1 MSPRCLIVLA
11 VFTLVTSLIA
21 RTVQADEGM
30 WLFSRPPTKILKEK
44 YQFEPDAQWLER
56 VQKSCVR
63 FSSGGSGSLI
73 SANGLVMTN
82 HHVGSDQVG
91 ELSTPERDLLK
102 DGYFARTQ
110 ADELKCHNLEL
121 DILWTIRDVT
131 RDVQGVVTANMSAAD
146 AGAARR
152 KKIAAIEKD
161 AKESA
166 GLQAEVVTLYHGAR
180 YHLYLY
186 KRYTDIR
193 LVFVP
198 ESQIAFFGGDND
210 NFEYPRFNLDVCFFR
225 IYENGKPL
233 KPEHYLRWSEV
244 GANEGDL
251 TFICGHPGKTQRL
264 FTMDHLRVI
273 RDLIYPL
280 RLQHLWRREVQ
291 LLGFSARGEENER
304 IAQNDLQGVQNSRK
318 AITGVLAGLHDPTVM
333 KTKEAAEREIRAAVD
348 ANPEFKKKWGDAW
361 QKVGD
366 AEKKY
371 ATFALRHMVLESRPA
386 FGSDLYTFARMIV
399 RLAAELPKPDGDR
412 LTGYHD
418 ADLDSLYLRLYSGA
432 PVYESLEVDRL
443 AGGLSLLAERFGCDD
458 PLVVKLLDGLS
469 PRARAEALVKG
480 TKLTDVDARKKLA
493 EGGAKALADST
504 DPMIKFAAAIDPEAR
519 VLRKRFEDEVESVE
533 RDNYA
538 KIAAAK
544 FEIHGEDAYPDATF
558 TLRFAFGPIKGF
570 KTGSGEVP
578 AFTDFAGLYQRH
590 AERKGLFPFN
600 LPPRWEAEKSRL
612 NLKTPYNFICTAD
625 IIGGNSG
632 SPVINKAGELIGIV
646 FDGNID
652 GLVWD
657 IAYTDATARAVC
669 VDARAIIHAMRELY
683 GAGALAEE
691 ILGAARAK
699 KATSM

>member
-1 MSPRCLIVLA
+1 MSPRCQLVLVAVLLITA
-11 VFTLVTSLIA
+11 MISH
-21 RTVQADEGM
+21 TVQADEGM

-44 YQFEPDAQWLER
+44 YQFEPDAQWLEH

-73 SANGLVMTN
+73 SPDGLVMTN

-91 ELSTPERDLLK
+91 ELSTPQRDLLK
-102 DGYFARTQ
+102 DGYYAKTQ
-110 ADELKCHNLEL
+110 AEELKCHNLEL

-131 RDVQGVVTANMSAAD
+131 KDVQGAVTPSMSSAN

-152 KKIAAIEKD
+152 KKIAAIEKE

-225 IYENGKPL
+225 IYENDKPL
-233 KPEHYLRWSEV
+233 KPEHYLRWSEI
-244 GANEGDL
+244 GASEGDL

-264 FTMDHLRVI
+264 FTMDHLRVL
-273 RDLIYPL
+273 RDVMYPM
-280 RLQHLWRREVQ
+280 RLQSLWRREVQ
-291 LLGFSARGEENER
+291 LLGFAARSDENER
-304 IAQNDLQGVQNSRK
+304 IAQNDVHGVQNSRK
-318 AITGVLAGLHDPTVM
+318 AITGVLAGLQDPAVM
-333 KTKEAAEREIRAAVD
+333 ATKDSAERELRAAVD
-348 ANPEFKKKWGDAW
+348 ANAEYKKKWGDAW
-361 QKVGD
+361 KNISD

-371 ATFALRHMVLESRPA
+371 ATFAQRHVALESRPA
-386 FGSDLYTFARMIV
+386 VGSDLYSFARTIV

-418 ADLDSLYLRLYSGA
+418 ADLDSLYLRLYSEA
-432 PVYESLEVDRL
+432 PIYESLEIDRV
-443 AGGLSLLAERFGCDD
+443 AGGLSFLAERFGAED
-458 PLVVKLLDGLS
+458 PLVVELLNGMS
-469 PRARAEALVKG
+469 PRARAEALIKG
-480 TKLTDVDARKKLA
+480 TKLKDVAERRKLA
-493 EGGAKALADST
+493 EGGAKALAESN
-504 DPMIKFAAAIDPEAR
+504 DPLIDFAAAIDPEAR
-519 VLRKRFEDEVESVE
+519 ALRKRFEDEIESVE
-533 RDNYA
+533 RENYA

-570 KTGSGEVP
+570 KTATGEVP

-590 AERKGLFPFN
+590 AERKGVFPFN
-600 LPPRWEAEKSRL
+600 LPPRWEAEKSRV
-612 NLKTPYNFICTAD
+612 NMKTPYNFICTAD

-632 SPVINKAGELIGIV
+632 SPVINKAGEVIGIV
-646 FDGNID
+646 FDGNLD

-669 VDARAIIHAMRELY
+669 VDARAIIQSMRDLY
-683 GAGALAEE
+683 GAGALAQE
-691 ILGAARAK
+691 ILGAPK
-699 KATSM
+699 KKSTSM

>member
-1 MSPRCLIVLA
+1 MSPRCQIVLIA
-11 VFTLVTSLIA
+11 VMVLTALLSHS
-21 RTVQADEGM
+21 VQADEGM

-44 YQFEPDAQWLER
+44 YQFEPDAQWLEH

-63 FSSGGSGSLI
+63 FSVGGSGSLV
-73 SANGLVMTN
+73 SPDGLVMTN

-91 ELSTPERDLLK
+91 ELSTAQRDLLK
-102 DGYFARTQ
+102 DGYYAKTR
-110 ADELKCHNLEL
+110 ADELKCQNLEL

-131 RDVQGVVTANMSAAD
+131 KDVQGAVTAGMSAAD

-152 KKIAAIEKD
+152 KKIAAIEKE
-161 AKESA
+161 AKETA

-225 IYENGKPL
+225 IYENDKPL
-233 KPEHYLRWSEV
+233 KPEHYLRWSEI
-244 GANEGDL
+244 GASEGDL
-251 TFICGHPGKTQRL
+251 TFICGHPGRTQRL
-264 FTMDHLRVI
+264 FTTDHLRVL
-273 RDLIYPL
+273 RDVLYPM
-280 RLQHLWRREVQ
+280 RLQSLWRREVQ
-291 LLGFSARGEENER
+291 LLTFSGRGEENER
-304 IAQNDLQGVQNSRK
+304 IAQTDLHGVQNSRK
-318 AITGVLAGLHDPTVM
+318 AITGVLAGLQDPAVM
-333 KTKEAAEREIRAAVD
+333 TAKEKAEGELRAAVD

-361 QKVGD
+361 KNIGE
-366 AEKKY
+366 AERKY
-371 ATFALRHMVLESRPA
+371 ATFALRYGALESRPV
-386 FGSDLYTFARMIV
+386 FGSDLYGFARTIT
-399 RLAAELPKPDGDR
+399 RLAAELPKPDADR

-418 ADLDSLYLRLYSGA
+418 ADLDSVYLRLYSSA
-432 PVYESLEVDRL
+432 PVYDALEIDRL
-443 AGGLSLLAERFGCDD
+443 AGGLAFLGERFGCDD
-458 PLVVKLLDGLS
+458 PLVARLLDGLS

-480 TKLTDVDARKKLA
+480 TKLKDVDARRKLV
-493 EGGAKALADST
+493 EGGAKALAAST
-504 DPMIKFAAAIDPEAR
+504 DPMIRFAALIDPEAR
-519 VLRKRFEDEVESVE
+519 ALRKKFEDEIESVE

-538 KIAAAK
+538 RIAAAK

-570 KTGSGEVP
+570 KTADGEVP

-590 AERKGLFPFN
+590 AERKGVFPFN
-600 LPPRWEAEKSRL
+600 LPPRWEADKSRIDM
-612 NLKTPYNFICTAD
+612 KTPYNFICTAD

-632 SPVINKAGELIGIV
+632 SPVINKAGEVIGIV

-652 GLVWD
+652 GLIWD

-669 VDARAIIHAMRELY
+669 VDARAIIHAMREMY

-691 ILGAARAK
+691 ILGAPKRK
-699 KATSM
+699 PSSM

>member
-1 MSPRCLIVLA
+1 MSPRCQIVLVAFLLITALA
-11 VFTLVTSLIA
+11 VHA
-21 RTVQADEGM
+21 AQADEGM
-30 WLFSRPPTKILKEK
+30 WLFSRPPTRILKEK
-44 YQFEPDAQWLER
+44 YQFEPDAQWLEH

-63 FSSGGSGSLI
+63 FSSGGSGSII
-73 SANGLVMTN
+73 SPDGLVMTN

-91 ELSTPERDLLK
+91 ELSTPQRDLLK
-102 DGYFARTQ
+102 DGYFAKTQ
-110 ADELKCHNLEL
+110 ADELKCQNLEL

-131 RDVQGVVTANMSAAD
+131 KDVQGAVTANMSGAD

-152 KKIAAIEKD
+152 KKIAAIEKE

-225 IYENGKPL
+225 IYENNKPL
-233 KPEHYLRWSEV
+233 KPEHYLRWSDI

-264 FTMDHLRVI
+264 FTMDHLRVL
-273 RDLIYPL
+273 RDVIYPQ
-280 RLQHLWRREVQ
+280 RLQTLWRREVQ
-291 LLGFSARGEENER
+291 LLGFSGRGEENER
-304 IAQNDLQGVQNSRK
+304 IAQTDLHGVQNSRK
-318 AITGVLAGLHDPTVM
+318 AITGVLAGLQDPAVM
-333 KTKEAAEREIRAAVD
+333 QAKESAERALRAAVD
-348 ANPEFKKKWGDAW
+348 GNPEHKKKWGDAW
-361 QKVGD
+361 ANIAE

-371 ATFALRHMVLESRPA
+371 ATFYLRHATLEARPI
-386 FGSDLYTFARMIV
+386 FGSDYYSFARTLV
-399 RLAAELPKPDGDR
+399 RLAAELPKPDADR

-418 ADLDSLYLRLYSGA
+418 ADLDSIYLRLYSTA
-432 PVYESLEVDRL
+432 PVYDNLEIDRL
-443 AGGLSLLAERFGCDD
+443 AGGLAFLAERFGAED
-458 PLVVKLLDGLS
+458 PLVASLLDGMS
-469 PRARAEALVKG
+469 PRARANALVKG
-480 TKLTDVDARKKLA
+480 TKLNDVDFRRKLA
-493 EGGAKALADST
+493 EGGAKALAELK
-504 DPMIKFAAAIDPEAR
+504 DPMIQFAALIDPEGRA
-519 VLRKRFEDEVESVE
+519 LRKRFEDEIESVE

-570 KTGSGEVP
+570 KAGDVEVP

-590 AERKGLFPFN
+590 SERKGVFPFN
-600 LPPRWEAEKSRL
+600 LPPRWENEKSRI
-612 NLKTPYNFICTAD
+612 NMKTPYNFICTAD

-632 SPVINKAGELIGIV
+632 SPVINKAGEVIGIV

-652 GLVWD
+652 GLIWD

-683 GAGALAEE
+683 GAAALAEE
-691 ILGAARAK
+691 IVGAPKRK
-699 KATSM
+699 PSSM